1 MQIITTTYL
10 TDSQKESAF
19 NLWNNEYPKDLQYKH
34 LTAFDSY
41 LNGLSEKRH
50 YLLINEEETIA
61 AWAVTFTRNAKKW
74 FAIIINSEI
83 HGKGYG
89 TMILDEIKKDEPQL
103 LGWVIDHERDL
114 KSNGQKYRSPLA
126 FYKKN
131 NFDILPDCRLESET
145 ISAVKIVWKK
155 V

>member
-10 TDSQKESAF
+10 TDSQKESAY
-19 NLWNNEYPKDLQYKH
+19 NLWNNEYPQDLQYQH
-34 LTAFDSY
+34 IAEFDGY
-41 LNGLSEKRH
+41 LNVLSEKKH
-50 YLLINEEETIA
+50 YLLLNEQGIIV
-61 AWAVTFTRNAKKW
+61 AWALTFIRDAEKW
-74 FAIIINSEI
+74 FAVIINSDVQ
-83 HGKGYG
+83 GKGYG
-89 TMILDEIKKDEPQL
+89 TLILDEIKKDELQL
-103 LGWVIDHERDL
+103 SGWVIDHERDS
-114 KSNGQKYRSPLA
+114 KANGQRYRSPLI